1 MTHFFSLRKLR
12 MAAYDRLDGFWKNR
26 MPNEDIVH
34 LLNLFN
40 EKEVHSKAAAGDV
53 QGLLRIQDPRYF
65 NIYCTYV
72 DNGIF

>member
-1 MTHFFSLRKLR
+1 
-12 MAAYDRLDGFWKNR
+12 
-26 MPNEDIVH
+26 MPNEDNVH

-72 DNGIF
+72 DKGIYFLT